1 MQTVAHI
8 LDEKKSSA
16 IYFVSPDDTV
26 YTAIEMM
33 AQKSIGALVVLE
45 RGKLVGILSERDY
58 ARKVILKNRSSKATP
73 VREIMTSKVIT
84 IHPEQRIEDCMAIMK
99 EKKIR
104 HLPVKSE
111 GELVGI
117 ISIGDVIRSIIS
129 EHEYTIQ
136 QLESYI
142 SWG

>member
-8 LDEKKSSA
+8 LDVKESSA

-84 IHPEQRIEDCMAIMK
+84 IHPEQRIEDCMAIMT

>member
-8 LDEKKSSA
+8 LDAKKSSA

-84 IHPEQRIEDCMAIMK
+84 IHPEQRIEDCMAIMT
-99 EKKIR
+99 EKNIR